1 MCRTSPLWPT
11 GRPLAPPA
19 DLAVFPPQ
27 SRLHLSRRSTTLCHR
42 VRQARLTAPVVA
54 EETAAPPPHLYR
66 LFRHLPRAR
75 PPRPPPPPPQQ
86 PAGPNEIN
94 DIFAAT
100 NSPTVDTSSG
110 DVGGIIQSVANPPTF

>member
-11 GRPLAPPA
+11 GRPLAAPA
-19 DLAVFPPQ
+19 DLAVFPHQ

-54 EETAAPPPHLYR
+54 EETAAPPP
-66 LFRHLPRAR
+66 
-75 PPRPPPPPPQQ
+75 
-86 PAGPNEIN
+86 AGPNEIN
-94 DIFAAT
+94 EIFAAT

-110 DVGGIIQSVANPPTF
+110 DVGGIIQSVANPPTFLWSGGNLT